1 MDIQQTAT
9 ELQKF
14 AQANG
19 LQMDVSTVLDNMDA
33 GDFVAINQAM
43 DNSDNHSIL
52 KILQKYKSRSFESY
66 SYFTG
71 TQLTEDA
78 SINLVND
85 LSPDELIEH
94 YHTIEGMVHDVT
106 HLTLHELRTLVYE
119 DLTSTLRADQI
130 VNRNTTTQQQQ
141 INPQTQAKV
150 KQTDIQKNA
159 NNSAFKVSVPG
170 TQQGSQEIQQVL
182 GLDPGPTTQQSLVV
196 TKDPTK
202 PNQVGVY
209 SLDDVQTVQGQGQGG
224 ANINEE
230 LSAQEAND
238 EVMGPPSEPD
248 NIGGGPSTLS
258 NTAPGMGEIMQ
269 AVSNAVS
276 SSVEDVSGEQSPM
289 GNDATAADADMID
302 QIIDFCTRIRGR

>member
-43 DNSDNHSIL
+43 DNSDNHTIL
-52 KILQKYKSRSFESY
+52 KILQKYKSRAFESY
-66 SYFTG
+66 KLFNG
-71 TQLTEDA
+71 TTLTEDA

-85 LSPDELIEH
+85 LTPDELIEH
-94 YHTIEGMVHDVT
+94 YHTIEGMVHDFS
-106 HLTLHELRTLVYE
+106 HLTLNELRTLVYE

-130 VNRNTTTQQQQ
+130 TGQNNATQQTQ
-141 INPQTQAKV
+141 INPQTQAKL
-150 KQTDIQKNA
+150 KQSDIEKNA

-170 TQQGSQEIQQVL
+170 DTSGTQQIQSVV
-182 GLDPGPTTQQSLVV
+182 GIDPGPTTQQSLVV
-196 TKDPTK
+196 TKDQSQ

-209 SLDDVQTVQGQGQGG
+209 SLDDVQTLQQG
-224 ANINEE
+224 ANITEE

-238 EVMGPPSEPD
+238 EVMGPPSGHD

-258 NTAPGMGEIMQ
+258 TTAPGMGEIIQ

-289 GNDATAADADMID
+289 GNDATAADNDMID
-302 QIIDFCTRIRGR
+302 QIIDFCTRMRGR

>member
-14 AQANG
+14 ADANG
-19 LQMDVSTVLDNMDA
+19 LQMDVSVVLDNMDA

-52 KILQKYKSRSFESY
+52 KILQKYKSRTFESY
-66 SYFTG
+66 SYFNG
-71 TQLTEDA
+71 TMITEDE

-94 YHTIEGMVHDVT
+94 YRTIEGMVHDVT
-106 HLTLHELRTLVYE
+106 HLTLNELRTLVYE
-119 DLTSTLRADQI
+119 DLTSNLQANQI
-130 VNRNTTTQQQQ
+130 VGRNTTTQQQQ

-150 KQTDIQKNA
+150 KQADIQRNA

-170 TQQGSQEIQQVL
+170 NQQGTQQIQSVV
-182 GLDPGPTTQQSLVV
+182 GIDPGPTTQQSLVV
-196 TKDPTK
+196 TQDQTQ
-202 PNQVGVY
+202 PNQVDVY
-209 SLDDVQTVQGQGQGG
+209 SLDDVETVQQQGQT
-224 ANINEE
+224 NINEE

-238 EVMGPPSEPD
+238 EVMGPPSTND
-248 NIGGGPSTLS
+248 NVGGGPSTLS
-258 NTAPGMGEIMQ
+258 TTAPGMGEIIQ

-289 GNDATAADADMID
+289 GNDATAADNDMID
-302 QIIDFCTRIRGR
+302 QIIDFCTRMRGR